1 MTLPA
6 RLIANIDIS
15 SVSVFSITILS
26 AILLATIAIGTA
38 AALLAWRERPEPGA
52 VPLVILLAG
61 QCLWSALLL
70 FDIEASTLGAKV
82 FWADLRWIGVVAIPV
97 SWMLFS
103 LEYTGRDRYIQ
114 PRYVALL
121 SIVPVLTVVF
131 ALTDTGLLYAD
142 SRVVREDGMLLLSRT
157 PGPWFWII
165 TAYTYLL
172 GLLGSVPLLELI
184 RDDSLPFRGQSAAL
198 LIGIL
203 APWASNVLFLV
214 GAIPVPGL
222 DPTPVAFSISG
233 VACLGALTRFQ
244 LLGKSP
250 SPNPRARRLLFE
262 RMPDGAIVTDSH
274 DYIVEIN
281 DAGADVLG
289 TEPSRVLGRPLQ
301 EIDPDDSLLPV
312 DGSVATRRS
321 FKSPHD
327 GRLYDVTATAITD
340 IHDRTIGHVITFHDI
355 SEHVRQQQRHEV
367 LNRVFRHNIRTET
380 NVISSYAELLA
391 DGDDQG
397 AADEITAS
405 ARRIEELGVKAR
417 EIVDVFERGRDSI
430 EAVPLE
436 SLLADG
442 IAIVR
447 EEYPDACIDCE
458 SDLGEIYV
466 ASVLEP
472 VFVNLIE
479 NGIEHNTGPNPSVRV
494 AVELDGDRVQIRIAD
509 NGSGIDDYER
519 SILERGT
526 ETPLEHGSG
535 LGLWLAKWGAE
546 IAGGE
551 VTFETDDPTGSI
563 VTVEVP
569 VLSPPTAPRA
579 ESDENPS

>member
-1 MTLPA
+1 
-6 RLIANIDIS
+6 
-15 SVSVFSITILS
+15 
-26 AILLATIAIGTA
+26 
-38 AALLAWRERPEPGA
+38 
-52 VPLVILLAG
+52 
-61 QCLWSALLL
+61 
-70 FDIEASTLGAKV
+70 
-82 FWADLRWIGVVAIPV
+82 
-97 SWMLFS
+97 
-103 LEYTGRDRYIQ
+103 
-114 PRYVALL
+114 
-121 SIVPVLTVVF
+121 
-131 ALTDTGLLYAD
+131 
-142 SRVVREDGMLLLSRT
+142 
-157 PGPWFWII
+157 
-165 TAYTYLL
+165 
-172 GLLGSVPLLELI
+172 
-184 RDDSLPFRGQSAAL
+184 
-198 LIGIL
+198 
-203 APWASNVLFLV
+203 
-214 GAIPVPGL
+214 
-222 DPTPVAFSISG
+222 
-233 VACLGALTRFQ
+233 
-244 LLGKSP
+244 
-250 SPNPRARRLLFE
+250 
-262 RMPDGAIVTDSH
+262 MPDGAIVTDSH

-301 EIDPDDSLLPV
+301 EIAPDDSLLPA

-405 ARRIEELGVKAR
+405 ARRIEELGSKPAKSSTSSNEGGTR
-417 EIVDVFERGRDSI
+417 SKPSRSSRSSRTASRSSGRSIQTLASIVSRIWGDIRR
-430 EAVPLE
+430 
-436 SLLADG
+436 
-442 IAIVR
+442 
-447 EEYPDACIDCE
+447 
-458 SDLGEIYV
+458 
-466 ASVLEP
+466 SVLEP

-535 LGLWLAKWGAE
+535 LGLWLAKWG
-546 IAGGE
+546 
-551 VTFETDDPTGSI
+551 PK
-563 VTVEVP
+563 
-569 VLSPPTAPRA
+569 SPAVR
-579 ESDENPS
+579 

>member
-1 MTLPA
+1 M
-6 RLIANIDIS
+6 
-15 SVSVFSITILS
+15 
-26 AILLATIAIGTA
+26 AIGTT
-38 AALLAWRERPEPGA
+38 AALIAWQERPEPGA
-52 VPLVILLAG
+52 APLVVLLAG
-61 QCLWSALLL
+61 QCWWSALLI
-70 FDIEASTLGAKV
+70 FDIEASTLGAKL
-82 FWADLRWIGVVAIPV
+82 FWANLRWIGVVAIPV
-97 SWMLFS
+97 GWVLFS
-103 LEYTGRDRYIQ
+103 LEYTGRDRYVR
-114 PRYVALL
+114 PRYIALL
-121 SIVPVLTVVF
+121 SIVPVLTVVV
-131 ALTDTGLLYAD
+131 ALTDSTLLYTD
-142 SRVVREDGMLLLSRT
+142 SSLVREEGMLLLSRT

-172 GLLGSVPLLELI
+172 GLLGSVPLIELI

-198 LIGIL
+198 LVAIL
-203 APWASNVLFLV
+203 APWVSNILFLV
-214 GAIPVPGL
+214 GAIPVTGL

-244 LLGKSP
+244 LFGKSP

-281 DAGADVLG
+281 DAGSDVLG
-289 TEPSRVLGRPLQ
+289 TEPRHVLGRPLQ
-301 EIDPDDSLLPV
+301 EIVPDDLLLPT
-312 DGSVATRRS
+312 DGSVAVGSS
-321 FKSPHD
+321 FQSPHD

-391 DGDDQG
+391 DEDDQG

-417 EIVDVFERGRDSI
+417 EIIDVFERGRDSI

-442 IAIVR
+442 IATVS
-447 EEYPDACIDCE
+447 EEYPNARIDRE
-458 SDLGEIYV
+458 PASVDLFV

-494 AVELDGDRVQIRIAD
+494 TVESDGDRVQIRIAD
-509 NGSGIDDYER
+509 NGSGIEDYER

-535 LGLWLAKWGAE
+535 LGLWLAKWGTE

-551 VTFETDDPTGSI
+551 VTFETDDPTGSV
-563 VTVEVP
+563 VTVDVP
-569 VLSPPTAPRA
+569 VLSPPADHA
-579 ESDENPS
+579 ESDDSPS